1 MGLFDSNQAF
11 DFLRGAGS
19 IYATNK
25 GIQGQR
31 DLGNAAMEA
40 ARASA
45 NQMKTDTQFKPF
57 TLTSGIG
64 SASATAEGGLG
75 VTLSPEQQALQNQL
89 QGMGTSALGFLD
101 DPAAR
106 EAEQTSLI
114 NMLTQGGQG
123 GREADIMARLQAA
136 VAPENERARMALE
149 ERLFSQGRSGVATNQ
164 YGGTPEALVL
174 EKAIAEQQANLG
186 VSAMEQARK
195 EQEIQS
201 TQTLQGLQEARQR
214 IGTLG
219 DLGLGA
225 LKQSYDPTQSLINL
239 LQPTLGAADISA
251 AGQRQG
257 AQLGAS
263 MLQAGM
269 GAQTS
274 AQAQANV
281 LEQIRTQALTNIL
294 LGQTPQSDGTG
305 GSSGLFQSLF
315 DEYFKQEF

>member
-1 MGLFDSNQAF
+1 MSLFDAIGGI
-11 DFLRGAGS
+11 GA
-19 IYATNK
+19 IYGLNEGISDVKQIGKDALAASATN
-25 GIQGQR
+25 
-31 DLGNAAMEA
+31 AANLTE
-40 ARASA
+40 
-45 NQMKTDTQFKPF
+45 QTKFKPF

-75 VTLSPEQQALQNQL
+75 VTLSPEQQVLQNQL
-89 QGMGTSALGFLD
+89 QGMGTSALGFLN

-123 GREADIMARLQAA
+123 GREAEIMARLQAA
-136 VAPENERARMALE
+136 IAPENERARMALE

-186 VSAMEQARK
+186 VSAMEQARM
-195 EQEIQS
+195 EQETQS
-201 TQTLQGLQEARQR
+201 NQTLQGLQEARQR

-239 LQPTLGAADISA
+239 LQPTLGTADIAS

-257 AQLGAS
+257 GQISAS
-263 MLQAGM
+263 MLQAG
-269 GAQTS
+269 QS
-274 AQAQANV
+274 AQMQAEVTAANLKQQQIQAITNLLGGQQANTQTGQTAQA
-281 LEQIRTQALTNIL
+281 
-294 LGQTPQSDGTG
+294 
-305 GSSGLFQSLF
+305 GLIENLINLIF
-315 DEYFKQEF
+315 

>member
-1 MGLFDSNQAF
+1 MGLFDSSQAF

-19 IYATNK
+19 IYATNE
-25 GIQGQR
+25 GIKGQR

-64 SASATAEGGLG
+64 QAATTAEGGLG
-75 VTLSPEQQALQNQL
+75 FTLSPEQQALQQQL
-89 QGMGTSALGFLD
+89 TGLGSSSLGFLGD
-101 DPAAR
+101 AAAR
-106 EAEQTSLI
+106 EAEQTSII
-114 NMLTQGGQG
+114 NMLTGGG
-123 GREADIMARLQAA
+123 GAGREADVMARLQAS
-136 VAPENERARMALE
+136 VAPEQERQRMALE
-149 ERLFSQGRSGVATNQ
+149 ERLLSQGRLGVTTNQ
-164 YGGTPEALVL
+164 YGGTPEALAL
-174 EKAIAEQQANLG
+174 EKAIAEQQAGFG
-186 VSAMEQARK
+186 VSAIQQAQAEQAQRSG
-195 EQEIQS
+195 QV
-201 TQTLQGLQEARQR
+201 LQGLGETRQR
-214 IGTLG
+214 LGMLG
-219 DLGLGA
+219 DVGLSA
-225 LKQSYDPTQSLINL
+225 LQQSYAPTTTLAEL
-239 LQPTLGAADISA
+239 MKPTLGAADISA

-274 AQAQANV
+274 AQAQANQ

-315 DEYFKQEF
+315 DKYFKQEF

>member
-1 MGLFDSNQAF
+1 MGLFDSSQAF

-19 IYATNK
+19 IYATNE

-64 SASATAEGGLG
+64 QAATTAEGGLG
-75 VTLSPEQQALQNQL
+75 FTLSPEQQALQQQL
-89 QGMGTSALGFLD
+89 TGLGSSSLGFLGD
-101 DPAAR
+101 AAAR
-106 EAEQTSLI
+106 EAEQTSII
-114 NMLTQGGQG
+114 NMLTGGG
-123 GREADIMARLQAA
+123 GAGREADVM
-136 VAPENERARMALE
+136 APEQERQRMALE
-149 ERLFSQGRSGVATNQ
+149 ERLLSQGRLGVTTNQ
-164 YGGTPEALVL
+164 YGGTPEALAL
-174 EKAIAEQQANLG
+174 EKAIAEQQAGFG
-186 VSAMEQARK
+186 VSAIQQAQAEQAQRSG
-195 EQEIQS
+195 QV
-201 TQTLQGLQEARQR
+201 LQGLGETRQR
-214 IGTLG
+214 LGMLG
-219 DLGLGA
+219 DVGLSA
-225 LKQSYDPTQSLINL
+225 LQQSYAPTTTLAEL
-239 LQPTLGAADISA
+239 MKPTLGAADISA

-274 AQAQANV
+274 AQAQANE
-281 LEQIRTQALTNIL
+281 LERIRTQALTNIL

-315 DEYFKQEF
+315 DEIFKKRGS